1 MTIRRSV
8 DISSMN
14 RDYSAFH
21 TALDYCP
28 VEEFMLSHHIG
39 NFVVST
45 MDDLESNSRFY
56 GVAIDNCDMIREVE
70 ALIFDM
76 VRRKN
81 KLVEVEKLIRLG
93 HMLDDVPGN
102 PNKTASRFF
111 ENEDDTQ

>member
-8 DISSMN
+8 DISSIN

-28 VEEFMLSHHIG
+28 VEEFTLSHNIE

-56 GVAIDNCDMIREVE
+56 GVAIDTCDMIREVE

-81 KLVEVEKLIRLG
+81 ELVEVEKLIRLG
-93 HMLDDVPGN
+93 HMIHDFPGN
-102 PNKTASRFF
+102 PKKIAASFF
-111 ENEDDTQ
+111 ANEDATQ